1 MIIFIFFFILFWF
14 IVIQF
19 SLILILD
26 LYVLSLPIYLIVFFI
41 FSIIIEVISFL
52 GGVFDCGTVWLIL
65 GVGVG
70 LGGRAVGRFGI
81 GVEMGTDMGKGIDS
95 GWGCSWMGM
104 NYGIGVGCSMCY
116 STDCCRRLRSILY
129 IGYMFQECSSFIFV
143 QELMISTTVCT
154 FQDSWRNSAHPN
166 ILPFLP
172 HSNSIPLLT
181 ILLNIIIQPQNYIH
195 YIIHHI
201 PYKNI

>member
-1 MIIFIFFFILFWF
+1 M
-14 IVIQF
+14 
-19 SLILILD
+19 
-26 LYVLSLPIYLIVFFI
+26 
-41 FSIIIEVISFL
+41 
-52 GGVFDCGTVWLIL
+52 IL

-95 GWGCSWMGM
+95 GWICNWMGM

-154 FQDSWRNSAHPN
+154 FQDSLPNSAHPN

-201 PYKNI
+201 PYKNIKKIKYCHHEFLIHKFHHNIFPFLFFSSYICIYGLLLYYKILIK